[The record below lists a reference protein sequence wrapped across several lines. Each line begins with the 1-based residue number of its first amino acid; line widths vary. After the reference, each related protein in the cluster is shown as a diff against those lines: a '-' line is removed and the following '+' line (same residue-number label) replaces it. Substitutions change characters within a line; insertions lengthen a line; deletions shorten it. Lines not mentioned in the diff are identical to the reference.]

1 MLNLKQSNAMLN
13 KESLRRKNFK
23 PDIFFASTTAKKL
36 KINNET
42 DSQSILVC
50 LMKTGDKLQEIRD
63 KIDVTIIPSNIY
75 RCELLNDAVGGSKN
89 SWHMQGLAADI
100 NATGYTPLEL
110 QEWLKNSGISVDKC
124 LLERNCVH
132 VQFNL
137 DDSKNRNLFDGVV
150 KIDGQWVLI
159 SNLPKKPNA

>member
-1 MLNLKQSNAMLN
+1 MTLNIEPKSAMLN

-23 PDIFFASTTAKKL
+23 PEVFFASSTAKKL
-36 KINNET
+36 KISNET

-63 KIDVTIIPSNIY
+63 KIGVGITPSNIY
-75 RCELLNDAVGGSKN
+75 RCHLLNDAVGGSKN
-89 SWHMQGLAADI
+89 SWHIQGLAADI

-110 QEWLKNSGISVDKC
+110 QEWLRTSEISLDKC
-124 LLERNCVH
+124 LLERGCVH

-137 DDSKNRNLFDGVV
+137 DDSKNRNFFDGAV
-150 KIDGQWVLI
+150 KIDGEWVLT
-159 SNLPKKPNA
+159 STLKKA